1 MATKENVLDAVGDRV
16 RDRSTGTQNQI
27 LEPAFD
33 DVMREMVR
41 RGAIRKA
48 IRTESTFAFVA
59 AQRVYT
65 FTDSPATGMGLA
77 RVPEEAH
84 SIYVPAWGAD
94 EDQVFID
101 HRSPR
106 AFEVEVEETGGS
118 TTTGRPY
125 IWRFTAP
132 GTGIEVHK
140 VPTSTYASTATIEY
154 TIAPAALATSATI
167 TFLTDAELPVLQD
180 GILQRIAP
188 LFESVR
194 DQTVIFQNSY
204 ERGLGDMI
212 WDRYRE
218 DHRNEI
224 LAPNELVQ

>member
-77 RVPEEAH
+77 RVPEEVH

-140 VPTSTYASTATIEY
+140 VPTSTYADGDYRVHDCPGGVSDECHDHVSY
-154 TIAPAALATSATI
+154 GCRAARVAGRDLAAY
-167 TFLTDAELPVLQD
+167 
-180 GILQRIAP
+180 RAP
-188 LFESVR
+188 LR
-194 DQTVIFQNSY
+194 
-204 ERGLGDMI
+204 ERPGSNGNFSKQL
-212 WDRYRE
+212 
-218 DHRNEI
+218 
-224 LAPNELVQ
+224 

>member
-41 RGAIRKA
+41 REAIRKSV
-48 IRTESTFAFVA
+48 RTESTFSFVA

-77 RVPEEAH
+77 RVPERVHAL
-84 SIYVPAWGAD
+84 YVPAWGAD
-94 EDQVFID
+94 EEVVFID

-106 AFEVEVEETGGS
+106 NFEVEVEETGGAA
-118 TTTGRPY
+118 TTGRPY
-125 IWRFTAP
+125 IWRFTAS
-132 GTGIEVHK
+132 GTGIEIHK
-140 VPTSTYASTATIEY
+140 VPTSTYASAATIEY
-154 TIAPAALATSATI
+154 DIAPAALATSATI

-180 GILQRIAP
+180 GILYRIAP

-194 DQTVIFQNSY
+194 DQTTIFQGNY

-212 WDRYRE
+212 WARYRE
-218 DHRNEI
+218 DHTNDI
-224 LAPNELVQ
+224 LAPNEMVQ